1 MIRHKLSFALRL
13 IDDFTGKK
21 IDKTSCTFK
30 ADGRLISTI
39 YKEEG
44 LYLFLEPMERPC
56 TLQIEAQ
63 DYFPGMV
70 LIDQRDLDPAYP
82 VVDVRLYHKPGGQF
96 PYRCSLCC
104 GRVEPPETGMP
115 FMVYGISSVDS
126 GYMLKT
132 VKNTDSVT
140 MIELTG
146 YHKEK
151 LPGRVFGLGEGK
163 DLEVFVITE
172 KSGISD
178 YLISG
183 KLNKT
188 HKKGDRLLRVYRTY
202 ADGDGNYVLP
212 VAEGTENQITVVT
225 KIAGT

>member
-21 IDKTSCTFK
+21 LGKSTCTFTV
-30 ADGRLISTI
+30 DGRLVSAI

-44 LYLFLEPMERPC
+44 FYLFLEPMEHPC
-56 TLQIEAQ
+56 YMQIEVN

-70 LIDQRDLDPAYP
+70 LINQKDLDPSYP
-82 VVDVRLYHKPGGQF
+82 VVEVRLYHKPGGQF

-104 GRVEPPETGMP
+104 GRIEPPKAGEP
-115 FMVYGISSVDS
+115 FMVYGVSGADS
-126 GYMLKT
+126 GYALKAVREADNGT
-132 VKNTDSVT
+132 
-140 MIELTG
+140 ILELSG

-151 LPGRVFGLGEGK
+151 LAGRVFGLGSGK
-163 DLEVFVITE
+163 DLEVFVILE
-172 KSGISD
+172 KGGIND

-183 KLNKT
+183 KLKKS
-188 HKKGDRLLRVYRTY
+188 HKKGDKLLRVYRTY

-212 VAEGTENQITVVT
+212 VAEGCEDQVTVT
-225 KIAGT
+225 TISRT

>member
-13 IDDFTGKK
+13 IDDFTGRK
-21 IDKTSCTFK
+21 IGKTSCSFHM
-30 ADGRLISTI
+30 DGRFISTI

-44 LYLFLEPMERPC
+44 LYLFLEPMECPC
-56 TLQIEAQ
+56 TIQIEAQ

-70 LIDQRDLDPAYP
+70 LIDQRELDATYP

-104 GRVEPPETGMP
+104 GSVKPPQTGKP

-126 GYMLKT
+126 GYTLKAVKDMNNAT
-132 VKNTDSVT
+132 V
-140 MIELTG
+140 IELTG
-146 YHKEK
+146 YNKEK
-151 LPGRVFGLGEGK
+151 LPGRVFGLGDGK
-163 DLEVFVITE
+163 DLEVFVVIE
-172 KSGISD
+172 KYGINE

-183 KLNKT
+183 KLNKN
-188 HKKGDRLLRVYRTY
+188 HKKGDKLLRIYRTY

-212 VAEGTENQITVVT
+212 VAEGTENQISVVT
-225 KIAGT
+225 KITDI

>member
-21 IDKTSCTFK
+21 IGKTSCTFK
-30 ADGRLISTI
+30 TDGRLISTI

-56 TLQIEAQ
+56 TLQIEAK

-70 LIDQRDLDPAYP
+70 LIDQGDLDPTYP

-104 GRVEPPETGMP
+104 GKIKPPKEGMP
-115 FMVYGISSVDS
+115 FMVYGISNVDS
-126 GYMLKT
+126 GYVLKT
-132 VKNTDSVT
+132 VKDTDSTTV
-140 MIELTG
+140 IELSG

-151 LPGRVFGLGEGK
+151 LPGRVFGLGDGK

-172 KSGISD
+172 KSGIND

-183 KLNKT
+183 KLNKP
-188 HKKGDRLLRVYRTY
+188 HKKGDKLLRIYRTY
-202 ADGDGNYVLP
+202 ADGNGNYVLP
-212 VAEGTENQITVVT
+212 VAEGTEEQITVVT
-225 KIAGT
+225 KITDA

>member
-1 MIRHKLSFALRL
+1 MIRHRLSFALRL
-13 IDDFTGKK
+13 IDDFTGRK
-21 IDKTSCTFK
+21 IGKTGCTFQM
-30 ADGRLISTI
+30 DGRFISTI

-44 LYLFLEPMERPC
+44 FYLFLEPMECPC
-56 TLQIEAQ
+56 TLQIAAQ
-63 DYFPGMV
+63 DYFPGTV
-70 LIDQRDLDPAYP
+70 LIDKKTLDPNYP

-96 PYRCSLCC
+96 AYRCSLCC
-104 GRVEPPETGMP
+104 GRIEPPQRGQP

-126 GYMLKT
+126 GYALKA
-132 VKNTDSVT
+132 VKDMDAVT

-146 YHKEK
+146 YNKEK

-172 KSGISD
+172 KSGMND

-183 KLNKT
+183 KLKKN
-188 HKKGDRLLRVYRTY
+188 HKKGEKLLRVYRTY

-212 VAEGTENQITVVT
+212 VAEGTEDQITVTT

>member
-21 IDKTSCTFK
+21 IGKTMCIFK
-30 ADGRLISTI
+30 SDGRFISTI

-104 GRVEPPETGMP
+104 GRVEPPGTGKP

-126 GYMLKT
+126 GYMLKA
-132 VKNTDSVT
+132 VKDTDTAAV
-140 MIELTG
+140 IELTG

-172 KSGISD
+172 KSGIND
-178 YLISG
+178 YLISS
-183 KLNKT
+183 KLKKH
-188 HKKGDRLLRVYRTY
+188 HKKGDKLWRIYRTY
-202 ADGDGNYVLP
+202 ADSEGNYVLP
-212 VAEGTENQITVVT
+212 VAEGTEHQVEVITNA
-225 KIAGT
+225 AGT